1 MEIVEI
7 EGYPFVF
14 GEIFDYHYQ
23 INGGKDEEKL
33 TDASNLLE
41 DACNYLVKKN
51 GSKTKE
57 SDDAICE
64 YLSHLR
70 NYYFVDVTM
79 YTDRYGLRKYLV
91 PTIYRKDE

>member
-7 EGYPFVF
+7 EGFPFIF
-14 GEIFDYHYQ
+14 GEIFDYHYK
-23 INGGKDEEKL
+23 IYGGRDEEKL
-33 TDASNLLE
+33 TFVVSQLE

-64 YLSHLR
+64 LLSHLC
-70 NYYFVDVTM
+70 NYYFVDITM

-91 PTIYRKDE
+91 PTIN